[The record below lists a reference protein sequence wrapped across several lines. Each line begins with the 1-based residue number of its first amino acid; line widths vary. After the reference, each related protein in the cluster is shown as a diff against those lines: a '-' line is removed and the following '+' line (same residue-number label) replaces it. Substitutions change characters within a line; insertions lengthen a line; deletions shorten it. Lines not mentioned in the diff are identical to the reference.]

1 MFIEKKRKVHLMSAS
16 EILNETIPS
25 RLQDQAEREKMM
37 ALDAVFQF
45 NLTGDDEGSWYI
57 DLKAGVC
64 AAGQH
69 DDADCTVTMESSD
82 FVDLYNGDAQGAM
95 LFMQGKLQMEG
106 NMGLAMKLGEIM
118 G

>member
-1 MFIEKKRKVHLMSAS
+1 MSAN
-16 EILNETIPS
+16 EILSQTIPA
-25 RLQDQAEREKMM
+25 RLQNQAEREQMM

-45 NLTGDDEGSWYI
+45 NLTGDEAGSWYI

-64 AAGQH
+64 AAGNH

-95 LFMQGKLQMEG
+95 LFMQAKLSIEG
-106 NMGLAMKLGEIM
+106 NMGLAMQLGEIM

>member
-1 MFIEKKRKVHLMSAS
+1 
-16 EILNETIPS
+16 
-25 RLQDQAEREKMM
+25 
-37 ALDAVFQF
+37 
-45 NLTGDDEGSWYI
+45 
-57 DLKAGVC
+57 
-64 AAGQH
+64 
-69 DDADCTVTMESSD
+69 MESSD